1 MCNQCI
7 KSKRTCPG
15 YSEPLDLVLRDQTR
29 ITQNRVEG
37 KQARYAISNP
47 PTAAAS
53 NTLPHVESSGTHQL
67 ARRSLSPPLLL
78 ELSPYNSEDV
88 AVCKFFNS
96 YVFIPRH
103 PDTVRGYMEC
113 LPSLYTTT
121 LDGSLL
127 HQAVASVSLAIAGA
141 APRNTRD
148 RMLAQTRFGQALQST
163 NRAIKD
169 QEESVKDE
177 TLLAVLLLGL
187 FEVCLFT

>member
-1 MCNQCI
+1 M
-7 KSKRTCPG
+7 
-15 YSEPLDLVLRDQTR
+15 LRDQTQ

-37 KQARYAISNP
+37 KQTRHTISNP
-47 PTAAAS
+47 PTASAS
-53 NTLPHVESSGTHQL
+53 NTLPHVERSQTHRL

-78 ELSPYNSEDV
+78 ELSPCTSEDV
-88 AVCKFFNS
+88 AVCKFFDS

-113 LPSLYTTT
+113 LPFLYTAT

-148 RMLAQTRFGQALQST
+148 RMLAQTKFGQALQST

-187 FEVCLFT
+187 YEVRLVI